1 MESKS
6 VLLFIFPVA
15 VIMFGILFQFGK
27 SRGIMQK
34 DNSKRKELEIKRQEL
49 IREHS
54 LKKIEKFKEA
64 ESLLDTLSDEE
75 ISKKLSLKL
84 SDIKKIR
91 DDKELNKF
99 DD

>member
-1 MESKS
+1 MEI
-6 VLLFIFPVA
+6 LLFIFPVV

-27 SRGIMQK
+27 SRGIMQN

-64 ESLLDTLSDEE
+64 EKLLDTLSDEE
-75 ISKKLSLKL
+75 ISKKLNLKL

-91 DDKELNKF
+91 DDKNLN
-99 DD
+99 